1 MKYNIFTISDG
12 TGRTAK
18 QIINVVLTQ
27 FLNIQ
32 TNMILYSIVRNCK
45 KIDEI
50 IEESKNYENVIFAH
64 TIVDIKLKSYI
75 IDECNKANI
84 KSIDLIGSVI
94 DKMSLIFENNPSQ
107 NQGLYYQTNEEYFK
121 RIDAVQF
128 AFKHDDGANI
138 EEVDKAEI
146 ILLGVSITL

>member
-18 QIINVVLTQ
+18 QIINVALTQ

-64 TIVDIKLKSYI
+64 S
-75 IDECNKANI
+75 
-84 KSIDLIGSVI
+84 SV
-94 DKMSLIFENNPSQ
+94 K
-107 NQGLYYQTNEEYFK
+107 
-121 RIDAVQF
+121 
-128 AFKHDDGANI
+128 
-138 EEVDKAEI
+138 
-146 ILLGVSITL
+146 